1 MTKYFGKIGKEEV
14 TVEIQKTD
22 GGLQIISEKGN
33 FELSIKKVAPFHYSV
48 LHENKS
54 FDLRFY
60 DNQKTISLFSRGK
73 EVNLV
78 LEDVKSRARS
88 LASGGIAGVHVGE
101 AIIEAQ
107 MPGKIVSVKVKVG
120 DEVKL
125 GQGVVV
131 VEAMKMENEMTS
143 PKDGLVKL
151 VAVKEGQSV
160 ESGAKLV
167 IIE

>member
-1 MTKYFGKIGKEEV
+1 MR
-14 TVEIQKTD
+14 
-22 GGLQIISEKGN
+22 
-33 FELSIKKVAPFHYSV
+33 KVAPFHYSI

-60 DNQKTISLFSRGK
+60 DNQKIISLFSRGK
-73 EVNLV
+73 EVSV
-78 LEDVKSRARS
+78 EVEDMKSRARK
-88 LASGGIAGVHVGE
+88 LASGGGEKGVHVGE
-101 AIIEAQ
+101 AILEAQ

-120 DEVKL
+120 DEVVL

-143 PKDGLVKL
+143 PKDGVVKL

-160 ESGAKLV
+160 ESGTKLV
-167 IIE
+167 VIE